1 MRADNLE
8 GQKTDSK
15 DELKQRTAKIRGVR
29 LKKEMSGD
37 DGFRKSLEKSLN
49 RIKL

>member
-15 DELKQRTAKIRGVR
+15 DELKQRTANPWSTAQKRNERRRRIQ
-29 LKKEMSGD
+29 KELG
-37 DGFRKSLEKSLN
+37 EKFKQN
-49 RIKL
+49 